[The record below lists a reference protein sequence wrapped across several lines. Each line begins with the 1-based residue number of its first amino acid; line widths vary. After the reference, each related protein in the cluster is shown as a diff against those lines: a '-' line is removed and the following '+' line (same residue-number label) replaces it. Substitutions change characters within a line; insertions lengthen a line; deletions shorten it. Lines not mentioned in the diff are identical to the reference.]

1 MNIHLIA
8 IGGSAMH
15 NLALE
20 LHKKGYQVTG
30 SDDEIF
36 EPSKSRLEAAGLLP
50 EKWGWYPERITSRLD
65 AVILG
70 MHARE
75 DNPELQKAQELGI
88 PIYSYPEYLY
98 KQQITGHRRRKS
110 WKNDHN
116 FDDHAC
122 FENMRNRIRLYGRS
136 FIGRLRYHGSP
147 ERPK

>member
-70 MHARE
+70 MH
-75 DNPELQKAQELGI
+75 
-88 PIYSYPEYLY
+88 
-98 KQQITGHRRRKS
+98 RRRKS

>member
-1 MNIHLIA
+1 MKINIIVT
-8 IGGSAMH
+8 GGSAMH

-50 EKWGWYPERITSRLD
+50 EKWGWSPERITSRLD

-75 DNPELQKAQELGI
+75 DNAELQKEQELGI
-88 PIYSYPEYLY
+88 QVDTEQTDL
-98 KQQITGHRRRKS
+98 TV
-110 WKNDHN
+110 
-116 FDDHAC
+116 
-122 FENMRNRIRLYGRS
+122 
-136 FIGRLRYHGSP
+136 SP
-147 ERPK
+147 

>member
-75 DNPELQKAQELGI
+75 DNPELQKE
-88 PIYSYPEYLY
+88 
-98 KQQITGHRRRKS
+98 ITGHRRGKS